1 MRRHIL
7 ENIFFITSMESA
19 NTSLIFLP
27 DDGMMPIHAYTVP
40 DSSSTRVRAIYR
52 TYLALGTNISV

>member
-1 MRRHIL
+1 
-7 ENIFFITSMESA
+7 MESA

-27 DDGMMPIHAYTVP
+27 DDGMMPINAYTVP
-40 DSSSTRVRAIYR
+40 DLSSTRVRAIYR